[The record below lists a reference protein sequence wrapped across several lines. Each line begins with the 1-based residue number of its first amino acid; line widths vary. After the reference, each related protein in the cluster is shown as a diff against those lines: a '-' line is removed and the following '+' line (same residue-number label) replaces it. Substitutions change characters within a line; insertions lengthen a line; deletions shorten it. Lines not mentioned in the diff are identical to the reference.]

1 MIADTDTRPPRG
13 GIRGAVTGTW
23 RSLRSVFVNPALRRM
38 ELALAASMVGDWAFA
53 TAITVYAYQ
62 VGGAK
67 LVGLWFAV
75 RLVLMAIF
83 SPLAS
88 SLADR
93 FARKK
98 VLIVS
103 DLTRAV
109 LIAAAAVLVLNDAPT
124 AAIIVISTITGLI
137 GCVVRPTRVAWMPS
151 LTNRPDELTAAN
163 GASSTVESLA
173 YFAGPALGAL
183 LVATTN
189 IATVFGLNVVTFLI
203 SVALVAGIRPVARE
217 SHAPA
222 VRRNALREVV
232 GGFREIGHNRDL
244 LLLSTLACAQTLVHG
259 AIMVLGVTWAVELLE
274 RGPAAVGIIDSAFG
288 VGAIVGGLLAISRA
302 TKNHLALDVAIGTAL
317 WSLPL
322 LLIVAWPSPVAVFAA
337 VILMGLGNPLVD
349 VNFTTIVQ
357 RMVPGDRL
365 GRVWGA
371 FEGALYSSMA
381 MGALATPFLLEH
393 LGMPWTLT
401 ILATLVGVPALLLL
415 RRCVRLDATLRPPE
429 GTDLL
434 RGIPIFSPMP
444 QAAIESLARSLVD
457 EAAVAGSAI
466 VREGESSDR
475 FLVIRSGRVEVT
487 QDGRHVRF
495 EGPGEFFGEIGLLR
509 DVPRTATVTAV
520 EDTELWSLAREPF
533 LEAVSGTDEA
543 FTAADEIVSR
553 RLA

>member
-1 MIADTDTRPPRG
+1 M
-13 GIRGAVTGTW
+13 
-23 RSLRSVFVNPALRRM
+23 RSVFVNPALRRM

-62 VGGAK
+62 AGGAT
-67 LVGLWFAV
+67 LVGVWFAV
-75 RLVLMAIF
+75 RLILMALF

-88 SLADR
+88 SVADR
-93 FARKK
+93 FPRRT

-103 DLTRAV
+103 DLARAV
-109 LIAAAAVLVLNDAPT
+109 LIAAAAVLVLDDAPT

-151 LTNRPDELTAAN
+151 LTNRPEELTAAN

-189 IATVFGLNVVTFLI
+189 IATVFALNVVTFLV

-217 SHAPA
+217 VHAAA
-222 VRRNALREVV
+222 VRRNAVREMV
-232 GGFREIGHNRDL
+232 GGFREIAHNRDL

-259 AIMVLGVTWAVELLE
+259 ATMVLGVTWAVELLE
-274 RGPAAVGIIDSAFG
+274 RGPEAVGIIDSAFG

-302 TKNHLALDVAIGTAL
+302 SQEPPRRSTSRSAPRCGR
-317 WSLPL
+317 LPL

-337 VILMGLGNPLVD
+337 VILMGFGNPLVD

-381 MGALATPFLLEH
+381 AGALATPFLLDH

-401 ILATLVGVPALLLL
+401 ILATLVGLPALLFL

-434 RGIPIFSPMP
+434 RGIPIFTPMP
-444 QAAIESLARSLVD
+444 QAAIESLARTSCPRAPPPD
-457 EAAVAGSAI
+457 RRSCARARAPTASSSSAAAGS
-466 VREGESSDR
+466 R
-475 FLVIRSGRVEVT
+475 
-487 QDGRHVRF
+487 
-495 EGPGEFFGEIGLLR
+495 
-509 DVPRTATVTAV
+509 
-520 EDTELWSLAREPF
+520 
-533 LEAVSGTDEA
+533 
-543 FTAADEIVSR
+543 
-553 RLA
+553 